1 MRYAVSP
8 AIALFMALA
17 APAAPFTAPA
27 PSAAPAASYSGESLR
42 RGRDARRGLRAAATG
57 RYGDALRLFS
67 GMVKKSP
74 GDAAGYFFLASVYNI
89 LAGHFDDVAYRE
101 GFDRNISRA
110 LALSE
115 ERIKADPADAEAHLI
130 AGLTM
135 GMLGMDAARG
145 RSYVRAFV
153 RSRRSKRYFER
164 AVALDPGLEDAYY
177 GLGLYYFWRVRAK
190 WLRQLAP
197 LLGDTGEKGL
207 AYMRRAARGGG
218 WLRDLARIELV
229 YSLYVEKEFE
239 EAGRL
244 IDGLIEDYPGQPHY
258 LFARAEGYFI
268 RGDFKRAKAMFGR
281 LRRRFMRTKGRVE
294 ALFADY
300 AEWRV
305 VRCDYRLGNL
315 EAARRGAVSVGAKP
329 DMNSPLIRRVR
340 AAAADLVNLIDNE
353 DDARDRFPAPRKPK

>member
-1 MRYAVSP
+1 MRYAVMP
-8 AIALFMALA
+8 AIAVFIALA
-17 APAAPFTAPA
+17 APV
-27 PSAAPAASYSGESLR
+27 APAASAAPVVPGVPAATRSGESL
-42 RGRDARRGLRAAATG
+42 GRGLRATAAG
-57 RYGDALRLFS
+57 RYGEAIRLFA
-67 GMVKKSP
+67 GMVKKAP
-74 GDAAGYFFLASVYNI
+74 GEAAGYFFLASVYNI
-89 LAGHFDDVAYRE
+89 LAGHFDDAAYRA
-101 GFDRNISRA
+101 GFDRNISRS

-115 ERIKADPADAEAHLI
+115 ERIKATPADAEAHLI

-135 GMLGMDAARG
+135 GLLGMDAAR
-145 RSYVRAFV
+145 RKSYVRAFV
-153 RSRRSKRYFER
+153 RSRRSKRYLER

-207 AYMRRAARGGG
+207 AFMRRAAWGGG

-229 YSLYVEKEFE
+229 YSLYAEKQYE

-244 IDGLIEDYPGQPHY
+244 IDGIIADYPGQPHY

-268 RGDFKRAKAMFGR
+268 REDFKRARAMFGR
-281 LRRRFMRTKGRVE
+281 LRRRFIRTKGRVE

-305 VRCDYRLGNL
+305 VRCDYRLGNT
-315 EAARRGAVSVGAKP
+315 EAARRGAASVGAKP
-329 DMNSPLIRRVR
+329 GMNSPLIRQVR
-340 AAAADLVNLIDNE
+340 AAAVDLVKLIDNE
-353 DDARDRFPAPRKPK
+353 DDARDRFPAFRKPK